1 MEFSAGTVLGP
12 YEVVSLLG
20 AGGMGEVYRGKD
32 PRLGREVAIKI
43 LPPQFSDNPDRVRRF
58 EQEARAAGI
67 LNHPNILTIYDI
79 GTVEGYVFIVSELLV
94 GETLREKMGG
104 SPLPSRKAIE
114 YALQIAHGLAAAH
127 ERGIVH
133 RDLKPENLFVTRDG
147 RIKILDF
154 GLAKLTE
161 PEAGSAVRSKVT
173 TMDPGTQPGMVLG
186 TVGYMSPEQ
195 VRGQTVDHR
204 SDIFT
209 FGAILYEM
217 LTGKRAFH
225 RDSTADTLSAI
236 LKEDLPELSG
246 TNKNFPPS
254 LERIIRHCLEKNM
267 EERFQSARDLAFD
280 LEMISGISGSEIS
293 GPTTSRVSKTRFNQH
308 ALSALMILA
317 ALVIAFFTGRR
328 TAPIVNTVKLQ
339 STAPSFQRITFRRGY
354 IPMARFAPDGQTIIY
369 SAAWSGNPSELFSTR
384 PQSPV
389 SRSLGLPT
397 ADLLSI
403 SKSGEMAILLNPTFF
418 QGWQRRGTLARVP
431 IDGGAPREVLE
442 NVQDADWGPDGKSIA
457 VARIL
462 PNEYRLEFPPGK
474 VLCKSNGWINF
485 VRVSPNGDQVAFME
499 HPGFGDDR
507 GFVAVVDLKGN
518 KKVLSQAWA
527 SESGLAWSKDGSEVW
542 FTASKE
548 GSNQQP
554 LYGVTLSGQQRV
566 ISSMAGNLVLHDVN
580 ANGNVLLSQDSRRRE
595 MIGLSPGQ
603 TEEQDLSWLDWS
615 FPRDLSDDGNW
626 VLFEEQ
632 GAGGGLNYSVY
643 LRKMD
648 GSAAVRLGDGYALA
662 LSRDGTRA
670 LSTLPEATARP
681 VILSTGAGEP
691 KTLNISL
698 KINLGFLARWFPDGK
713 RILFAGAEPNLL
725 PRLWVYDLESEK
737 MKPVTPEAIAA
748 PAVIAPD
755 QRYLLARSIGQGYAL
770 YPIEGGDAR
779 DVPGLS
785 SQDIPLNWSVDGKSV
800 WVREGQKPI
809 KIYRVNLS
817 TGQRSLWKEIR
828 PIDPAGMQDISGF
841 YITPDGK
848 AYIYTYR
855 RVLSDLY
862 LAKGLQ

>member
-1 MEFSAGTVLGP
+1 MEFVSGTMLGP
-12 YEVVSLLG
+12 YEVLALLG

-67 LNHPNILTIYDI
+67 LNHPNILTIHDI

-104 SPLPSRKAIE
+104 SPLPPRKAIE

-127 ERGIVH
+127 EREIVH
-133 RDLKPENLFVTRDG
+133 RDLKPENLFITRDG

-217 LTGKRAFH
+217 LTGNRAFH
-225 RDSTADTLSAI
+225 RNSTADTLSAI
-236 LKEDLPELSG
+236 LKEDPPELSS

-293 GPTTSRVSKTRFNQH
+293 GPTTSRVPKTRFKRH

-317 ALVIAFFTGRR
+317 ALVIAFFAGRR
-328 TAPIVNTVKLQ
+328 TGSVMNIVTIGSVG
-339 STAPSFQRITFRRGY
+339 PSFQRITFRRGY

-418 QGWQRRGTLARVP
+418 LGWQRRGTLARVP
-431 IDGGAPREVLE
+431 IDGGAPREILE
-442 NVQDADWGPDGKSIA
+442 NVQDADWAPDGKTLA
-457 VARIL
+457 VVRIV
-462 PNEYRLEFPPGK
+462 PPEFRLEYPPGK
-474 VLCKSNGWINF
+474 LLYRTNGWMSH
-485 VRVSPNGDQVAFME
+485 VRISPEGDHIAFLE
-499 HPGFGDDR
+499 HPQLGDDR
-507 GFVAVVDLKGN
+507 GFVSVVDRKGI
-518 KKVLSQAWA
+518 KKVLSDEWA

-554 LYGVTLSGQQRV
+554 LYAVTLSGKQRV
-566 ISSMAGNLVLHDVN
+566 VTSMAGNLVLHDVST
-580 ANGNVLLSQDSRRRE
+580 NGDVLLTQDSRRRE
-595 MIGLSPGQ
+595 MIGLPPGK
-603 TEEQDLSWLDWS
+603 TEDEDLSWFDWS
-615 FPRDLSDDGNW
+615 FPRDLSDDGSW

-632 GAGGGLNYSVY
+632 GAGGGTNYSVY
-643 LRKMD
+643 LRKTD
-648 GSAAVRLGDGYALA
+648 GSPAVRLGDGYALA

-670 LSTLPEATARP
+670 LSILPVASGKPT
-681 VILSTGAGEP
+681 ILSTGAGEP
-691 KTLNISL
+691 KTLNVVSEM
-698 KINLGFLARWFPDGK
+698 NLRFFARWFPDGK
-713 RILFAGAEPNLL
+713 RILLAGAEPNLL
-725 PRLWVYDLESEK
+725 PRLWVYDLESEE

-748 PAVIAPD
+748 PAIIAPD
-755 QRYLLARSIGQGYAL
+755 QRSILARSIGEGYAL

-779 DVPGLS
+779 DVPGLT

-800 WVREGQKPI
+800 WLREAGAPI
-809 KIYRVNLS
+809 KVYRVNLS
-817 TGQRSLWKEIR
+817 TGQRILWKEIT
-828 PIDPAGMQDISGF
+828 PKDPAGMQDISAF
-841 YITPDGK
+841 YINQDGK